1 MSADASSRTLASRCF
16 SSCSRRRSGT
26 RRSETRLRFPDGE
39 LGFSRCG
46 RPVWQQP
53 RQSLGHRLDEAGV
66 LLAGEVLPRKEPEG
80 GPERGVLGLVSE
92 LTVPRLP
99 VDEGTRRLSQPEELL
114 TELIPANT
122 EILFLDLRERGA
134 LGVVIRVEAA
144 RLVPVPAPGRALDT
158 VDVEH
163 AKVVRKP
170 VWLAAAWTLG
180 LVRGQQPNANPYW
193 RGAPSSLVSA
203 GLTVS

>member
-1 MSADASSRTLASRCF
+1 MNLGQRRTAGPGARLPGRDQRVLGAIGVQDPQRLPQGALA
-16 SSCSRRRSGT
+16 G
-26 RRSETRLRFPDGE
+26 GAK
-39 LGFSRCG
+39 G
-46 RPVWQQP
+46 
-53 RQSLGHRLDEAGV
+53 GV

-134 LGVVIRVEAA
+134 LGMVIRVEAA

-170 VWLAAAWTLG
+170 VEHTAAWTLG
-180 LVRGQQPNANPYW
+180 LVRGHQRNANPFS
-193 RGAPSSLVSA
+193 PSASMSSTSGVSTIA
-203 GLTVS
+203 SGVRAR